1 MYTIIDETTENQSF
15 DINKITP
22 EMLGLEPMND
32 FAEFAQQQA
41 IDVNPEK
48 AKEYAQ
54 KGGIGILEAGSMFAD
69 EFDGNYY
76 NVETRE
82 QTAQKFREAHPII
95 GENRSNTVDERIAK
109 NRQKQED
116 RKKRINEGTANFFD
130 KIANTL
136 DKVGEVSYKAQV
148 ESAQLNEDMQKP
160 NKDNANFRYEASLQP
175 HTGKVVYNEIDLRK
189 KIDFFEGL
197 KNGIESGEALPF
209 LSGKISGDTDKKIR
223 DIADR
228 INNGE
233 SIRQDELNFFN
244 HYIDR
249 KQEKLLRGYTIG
261 GQIGEAVLP
270 SILAFGSEIALGM
283 GVMGKLGLSG
293 LGKAGGVSLG
303 ANLLKGKKVS
313 KGVAKAIALTTG
325 TLAEAGI
332 SAGVTTAVN
341 PQRMYATF
349 QERRLNDEMK
359 ITDRGTVI
367 FTEAKESPAKAFFK
381 SLGAVYTSYFAEGT
395 GALIGAPIRSAKGV
409 VSAGTQQFLNVLK
422 ANPQLEKLIKKSA
435 PIFAKA
441 YEKINNLPIKGKSAE
456 WLKGQV
462 KFDGFIEELGE
473 EVLEDVLNLAIG
485 TNYEERSLE
494 NYIKKIVKTP
504 EEWAVLSGVIALQG
518 GALSIA
524 GNLLGDTMQKN
535 GASEEDII
543 KVLMTST
550 EDEKAELNSG
560 LIENGSIK
568 IEELSGEDTES
579 ISEEI
584 AEIYRAS
591 GRKLDEDKIAKMS
604 NLHANI
610 LSQIAEKENRD
621 IAEVVEEYLPSVEQ
635 VEGVMYSDGVGGGY
649 TKEQIEAKLQEFSRK
664 FDSLPADYSD
674 IDNINRMIKDMEI
687 LEGMAKGELK
697 DEDGERAYQ
706 ILKGIEP
713 QSIAQNQVEGGILF
727 QSAYHGTP
735 HKFDEFSTEHIGS
748 GEGAQAHGWGLYFA
762 ENKDVS
768 ENYRK
773 NLIDNYSSFE
783 RIKYKGQSIDNETLK
798 TALFRLKRYGIE
810 DALSY
815 IDNKIDYYNKRYNEA
830 KEKYP
835 EAKEYIQGEKSL
847 LDKAIDVKSSLKEI
861 NINDIDIEEG
871 QLFEVDIP
879 EDDVLLD
886 ENKSIEEQPED
897 VKNALVE
904 LWENE
909 INETRLFDFTAIPV
923 DIIYNGEEIGE
934 GKFVEFAIALEMAK
948 KYGKDFAISKLKEEK
963 IKDIDNVIPF
973 DEYIEFVKKVD
984 LNNLTVGNRTGKE
997 VFKFKTGKELY
1008 HYISG
1013 KLGSEREASL
1023 KLNEYGIKG
1032 ITYDGRQDG
1041 RCYVIF
1047 DDKAVDVLRTFYQEE
1062 GEQQSV
1068 FEGNNTARKIRKVK
1082 GGYLPVEK
1090 FIELF
1095 ENADEST
1102 IIHETAHW
1110 WLDTLVESAKYSEE
1124 SAEDLQAVRNYLR
1137 NDGSAFT
1144 REQHEKFARG
1154 FEAYIRNGT
1163 ARTNKLKKVFEDFK
1177 NFLLSIYDNLLQL
1190 GHKEEDMPE
1199 VQKLFDRLLTTERER
1214 VQKTVFDKL
1223 NSIDEQI
1230 QKIQEN
1236 QEKELEELDELW
1248 RENQSALNRKSDK
1261 KRKVDEYL
1269 ELAEKA
1275 VAREPKELK
1284 EYKKRYKEATLSIL
1298 SVATGMKKN
1307 VIADR
1312 RNWEKVQ
1319 MALEHA
1325 DDKITASGGMRPEW
1339 SEFYADTGVSYDNDE
1354 IGGDYELA
1362 QQAFDVLTDGT
1373 YSFDNTADSV
1383 INEFVGKFDYLYG
1396 KVLSLKG
1403 EEKATAL
1410 EAVYS
1415 LFNDEYM
1422 PSLPDEL
1429 LVDLVNKLAEVG
1441 ETFEEQQKED
1451 FNKKRYPNIP
1461 VVQQLQFYIT
1471 DKLRQLKIYNPET
1484 RYRMRLDKSHR
1495 LYRYIKNATSVNSA
1509 KEIIRKINSFVV
1521 EDMRNQQRQI
1531 LHREIQKQ
1539 IKVNSKLVKVGA
1551 SVQGKFDWKTN
1562 TVFAELKEMNK
1573 LSRAEAEAK
1582 LEELIKLQEIG
1593 QSQSRDGW
1601 DEKNVEFNDY
1611 KNDFDENIKKNF
1623 LEYKAMTGRATNG
1636 GKGGSISNLNTE
1648 IARTLLEKILEL
1660 KSKGREAKSKAELD
1674 KKLNKRSYRNNY
1686 CELIAKNKGNKISQW
1701 AVKHLLHSGET
1712 LANWES
1718 TINAILGSHVAEDL
1732 SLLKDEANVETYQ
1745 RKIVTDFY
1753 SKVAKIYGFK
1763 KASGFDKFLDW
1774 DDAQKII
1781 DLFQDFEKEEITAIE
1796 KSFSIN
1802 TGDWIDGNVTLTK
1815 GKLITLYAWSLNENL
1830 QQRLY
1835 TQYGSIQLEGLFN
1848 EYLSDKERD
1857 LAWLMIDTLQ
1867 RMYPDINRVYIETT
1881 GLSLPQEENYFPSN
1895 PERVI
1900 SDLDLMH
1907 DFIQASR
1914 TPSATKARK
1923 ICNRIK
1929 MKPVSPMQ
1937 IMLPH
1942 IEKMSRYVVLQEK
1955 LNFYRTVFA
1964 DHNLTTALRNAYGEK
1979 DGEALHKLIK
1989 DQLDAVSFGGNNKLN
2004 GKLKEYADNISKN
2017 YIVGSIAGSL
2027 KVALGQLTS
2036 MINYSENMP
2045 FLNWQAGFLKAI
2057 SNPVENFKYM
2067 LENCP
2072 YLQSRLAGNTQNE
2085 IIASLTDETD
2095 KYRKLTNFF
2104 TSNVKWGD
2112 IIAITMG
2119 GRPYVDYLMSQGM
2132 SKEEAFEKFAVET
2145 LRAQQAGTASSTSQ
2159 WQKHQSRN
2167 ALGRMFW
2174 AFRNTEFQ
2182 YERKVYDAF
2191 LKASRGDIDR
2201 AQAIKTIFIYRVLN
2215 PILFTCFLQQL
2226 AIAPLLRILFG
2237 SDDDPEET
2245 LKSLGVS
2252 STLALMM
2259 ANLSH
2264 WGYAGIIGG
2273 FIVQCCIKVATKN
2286 KKQKIFKTQVPFI
2299 SDVEDIAM
2307 RFTKKGGAELK
2318 DWIDGVACILKY
2330 KFGIPAE
2337 KIINAGYGVADIVQ
2351 GNPAVGVARVAGWG
2365 EYTATEAITGKVP
2378 KKKKKR
2384 K

>member
-116 RKKRINEGTANFFD
+116 RKKRINEGTASFFD
-130 KIANTL
+130 KVANTL
-136 DKVGEVSYKAQV
+136 DKVGEASYKAQV

-160 NKDNANFRYEASLQP
+160 NKDNANFRYEAYLQP

-610 LSQIAEKENRD
+610 LSQIAEKEKRD
-621 IAEVVEEYLPSVEQ
+621 IADVVEEYLPSVEQ

-649 TKEQIEAKLQEFSRK
+649 TKEQIEEKLKEVSKQ
-664 FDSLPADYSD
+664 FDSLPVDYSD
-674 IDNINRMIKDMEI
+674 MDFIDRMIKDMEI
-687 LEGMAKGELK
+687 LENMTKGELK
-697 DEDGERAYQ
+697 EEDEERAYQ
-706 ILKGIEP
+706 LLNNVEP
-713 QSIAQNQVEGGILF
+713 QSIAQNQVEGGMLF
-727 QSAYHGTP
+727 QEEGFSDDKLRFVKITNKTNSEVELNNTLWIPTEVMAMEGLNYGNQKIGATTWLDFKRRNLKNYDISELKNYQQENEESEDVADYNPELDNIAKEYFGTTKNIDVAGYILNDGSMLDFSGAKFGGNANIRGID
-735 HKFDEFSTEHIGS
+735 HREINDAFLEIEEYEDIGFDEF
-748 GEGAQAHGWGLYFA
+748 
-762 ENKDVS
+762 
-768 ENYRK
+768 
-773 NLIDNYSSFE
+773 IDNGA
-783 RIKYKGQSIDNETLK
+783 I
-798 TALFRLKRYGIE
+798 RYM
-810 DALSY
+810 
-815 IDNKIDYYNKRYNEA
+815 
-830 KEKYP
+830 P
-835 EAKEYIQGEKSL
+835 EAKTFLISRMPSEAQFNTMKNIIEKVNTDVTFEFTKGMSNWGSDNNFSKTYEQFSNP
-847 LDKAIDVKSSLKEI
+847 DKILADAKIYFSGGTISDMKSY
-861 NINDIDIEEG
+861 
-871 QLFEVDIP
+871 
-879 EDDVLLD
+879 
-886 ENKSIEEQPED
+886 
-897 VKNALVE
+897 
-904 LWENE
+904 W
-909 INETRLFDFTAIPV
+909 
-923 DIIYNGEEIGE
+923 
-934 GKFVEFAIALEMAK
+934 
-948 KYGKDFAISKLKEEK
+948 
-963 IKDIDNVIPF
+963 
-973 DEYIEFVKKVD
+973 
-984 LNNLTVGNRTGKE
+984 
-997 VFKFKTGKELY
+997 
-1008 HYISG
+1008 
-1013 KLGSEREASL
+1013 
-1023 KLNEYGIKG
+1023 
-1032 ITYDGRQDG
+1032 
-1041 RCYVIF
+1041 
-1047 DDKAVDVLRTFYQEE
+1047 QEE
-1062 GEQQSV
+1062 VEQQSI
-1068 FEGNNTARKIRKVK
+1068 FEGNNKARRIRKVK

-1284 EYKKRYKEATLSIL
+1284 EYKKRYKEATLNIL

-1429 LVDLVNKLAEVG
+1429 LVDLVNKLTEVG

-1802 TGDWIDGNVTLTK
+1802 TGDWIDGNVMLTK

-1929 MKPVSPMQ
+1929 MKPLSPMQ